1 MLSTNIMTK
10 QLHPVAEITTTSG
23 FMGEVRLKPFSRF
36 SIDYIMEKTLQIGTS
51 HDNLMDL
58 KLEKAIGNGKRM
70 RFKFEGIDSELKAK
84 NIIGKTIYANTK
96 ADDEINLIAS
106 DLIGFDVVTDT
117 GDSVGE
123 LKDVMWLPANDVYVV
138 FNGEKELLIPI
149 VNEVVLSVDYD
160 KKEILIANID
170 GLIS

>member
-1 MLSTNIMTK
+1 MTK
-10 QLHPVAEITTTSG
+10 QVHPVAEITTTSG
-23 FMGEVRLKPFSRF
+23 YVGEVRLKPFSRF

-51 HDNLMDL
+51 YDNLIDL

-70 RFKFEGIDSELKAK
+70 RFKFEGINSELKAK
-84 NIIGKTIYANTK
+84 NIIGKTIYASTR

-106 DLIGFDVVTDT
+106 DLIGFDVVTNT
-117 GDSVGE
+117 AEFVGE

-138 FNGEKELLIPI
+138 FNGKKELLIPI

>member
-1 MLSTNIMTK
+1 MTK

-51 HDNLMDL
+51 HDNLMNL

-84 NIIGKTIYANTK
+84 NIIGKTIYANTT

-106 DLIGFDVVTDT
+106 DLIGFDVVTDV
-117 GDSVGE
+117 GNFVGE

>member
-1 MLSTNIMTK
+1 MTK
-10 QLHPVAEITTTSG
+10 QLHPVAEVTTTSG
-23 FMGEVRLKPFSRF
+23 FLGEVRLKPFSRF

-138 FNGEKELLIPI
+138 FNGGKELLIPI
-149 VNEVVLSVDYD
+149 VNEFVLSVDYD

>member
-1 MLSTNIMTK
+1 MTK

-23 FMGEVRLKPFSRF
+23 YLGEVRLKPFSRF

-51 HDNLMDL
+51 YDNLIDL

-117 GDSVGE
+117 DDSVGE

-149 VNEVVLSVDYD
+149 VN
-160 KKEILIANID
+160 
-170 GLIS
+170 

>member
-1 MLSTNIMTK
+1 MTK

-117 GDSVGE
+117 DDSVGE

-149 VNEVVLSVDYD
+149 VNEIVLSVDYD

>member
-1 MLSTNIMTK
+1 MIK
-10 QLHPVAEITTTSG
+10 QSHPVAEITTTSG

-36 SIDYIMEKTLQIGTS
+36 SIDYIMKKTLQIGTS

-58 KLEKAIGNGKRM
+58 KLEKAVGYGKRM

-149 VNEVVLSVDYD
+149 VNEVVLSVEYD
-160 KKEILIANID
+160 KKEILIANMD
-170 GLIS
+170 GLMS

>member
-1 MLSTNIMTK
+1 MNK

-106 DLIGFDVVTDT
+106 DLIGFDVVTNT

>member
-1 MLSTNIMTK
+1 MTK

-96 ADDEINLIAS
+96 ADDDINLIAS
-106 DLIGFDVVTDT
+106 DLIGFDVVTNTD
-117 GDSVGE
+117 DSVGE

>member
-1 MLSTNIMTK
+1 MTK
-10 QLHPVAEITTTSG
+10 QVHPVAEITTTSG
-23 FMGEVRLKPFSRF
+23 YMGEVRLKPFSRF

-51 HDNLMDL
+51 YDNLIDL

-117 GDSVGE
+117 GDYVGE

-138 FNGEKELLIPI
+138 FNGGKELLIPI

-160 KKEILIANID
+160 KKQILIANID

>member
-1 MLSTNIMTK
+1 MTK

-23 FMGEVRLKPFSRF
+23 YMGEVRLKPFSRF

-84 NIIGKTIYANTK
+84 NIIGKTIYANTN

-117 GDSVGE
+117 DDSVGE

-138 FNGEKELLIPI
+138 FNGGKELLIPI
-149 VNEVVLSVDYD
+149 VNEFVLSVDYD

>member
-1 MLSTNIMTK
+1 MTK

-23 FMGEVRLKPFSRF
+23 YMGEVRLKPFSRF

-51 HDNLMDL
+51 YDNLIDL

-117 GDSVGE
+117 DDSVGE

-160 KKEILIANID
+160 KKEILIANVD

>member
-1 MLSTNIMTK
+1 MTK
-10 QLHPVAEITTTSG
+10 QVHPVAEITTTSG
-23 FMGEVRLKPFSRF
+23 YMGEVRLKPFSRF

-51 HDNLMDL
+51 YDNLIDL

-117 GDSVGE
+117 DDSVGE

-138 FNGEKELLIPI
+138 FNGEKEFLIPI

>member
-1 MLSTNIMTK
+1 MTK

-23 FMGEVRLKPFSRF
+23 YMGEVRLKPFSRF

-51 HDNLMDL
+51 YDNLIDL

>member
-1 MLSTNIMTK
+1 MIK

-58 KLEKAIGNGKRM
+58 KLEKAIGYGKRM

-106 DLIGFDVVTDT
+106 ELIGFDVVTDT
-117 GDSVGE
+117 GDSLGE

-149 VNEVVLSVDYD
+149 VNEIVLSVDYD
-160 KKEILIANID
+160 EKEILIANID

>member
-1 MLSTNIMTK
+1 MTK

-23 FMGEVRLKPFSRF
+23 YMGEVRLKPFSRF

-117 GDSVGE
+117 DDSVGE

>member
-1 MLSTNIMTK
+1 MTK

-23 FMGEVRLKPFSRF
+23 FSGEVRLKPFSRF

-149 VNEVVLSVDYD
+149 VNEFVLSVDYD

>member
-1 MLSTNIMTK
+1 MTK

-123 LKDVMWLPANDVYVV
+123 LKYVMWLPANDVYVV

>member
-1 MLSTNIMTK
+1 MTK
-10 QLHPVAEITTTSG
+10 KLHPVAEITTTSG
-23 FMGEVRLKPFSRF
+23 YMGEVRLKPFSRF

-51 HDNLMDL
+51 YDNLIDL

-84 NIIGKTIYANTK
+84 NFIGKTIYANTK

-117 GDSVGE
+117 DDSVGE

-138 FNGEKELLIPI
+138 FNGVKELLIPI

>member
-1 MLSTNIMTK
+1 MTK

-23 FMGEVRLKPFSRF
+23 YMGEVRLKPFSRF

-51 HDNLMDL
+51 YDNLIDL

-117 GDSVGE
+117 DDSVGE

-138 FNGEKELLIPI
+138 FNGGKELLIPI
-149 VNEVVLSVDYD
+149 VSEVVLSVDYD

>member
-1 MLSTNIMTK
+1 MTK
-10 QLHPVAEITTTSG
+10 QVHPVAEITTTSG
-23 FMGEVRLKPFSRF
+23 YMGEVRLKPFSRF
-36 SIDYIMEKTLQIGTS
+36 SIDYIMEKTLQLGTS
-51 HDNLMDL
+51 YDNLIDL

-117 GDSVGE
+117 DDSVGE

-138 FNGEKELLIPI
+138 FNGKKELLIPI
-149 VNEVVLSVDYD
+149 VSEVVLSVDYD

>member
-1 MLSTNIMTK
+1 MTK

-51 HDNLMDL
+51 YDNLIDL

-160 KKEILIANID
+160 KKEILIANVD

>member
-1 MLSTNIMTK
+1 MTK

-51 HDNLMDL
+51 YDNLIDL

-70 RFKFEGIDSELKAK
+70 RFKFEGINSELKAK

-117 GDSVGE
+117 DDSVGE

>member
-1 MLSTNIMTK
+1 MTK
-10 QLHPVAEITTTSG
+10 KLHPVAEITTTSG
-23 FMGEVRLKPFSRF
+23 YMGEVRLKPFSRF

-51 HDNLMDL
+51 YDNLIDL

-123 LKDVMWLPANDVYVV
+123 LKDVMWLPANDVYVI
-138 FNGEKELLIPI
+138 FNGGKELLIPI

>member
-1 MLSTNIMTK
+1 MTK
-10 QLHPVAEITTTSG
+10 KLHPVAEITTTSG
-23 FMGEVRLKPFSRF
+23 YMGEVRLKPFSRF

-51 HDNLMDL
+51 YDNLIDL

-117 GDSVGE
+117 DDSVGE

-149 VNEVVLSVDYD
+149 VSEVVLSVDYD
-160 KKEILIANID
+160 NKEILIANID

>member
-1 MLSTNIMTK
+1 MTK

-23 FMGEVRLKPFSRF
+23 YMGEVRLKPFSRF

-51 HDNLMDL
+51 YDNLIDL

-117 GDSVGE
+117 DDSIGE

-149 VNEVVLSVDYD
+149 VNEVVLSVEYD
-160 KKEILIANID
+160 KKEILIANMD
-170 GLIS
+170 GLMS

>member
-1 MLSTNIMTK
+1 MTK

-84 NIIGKTIYANTK
+84 NIIGKTIYASIR
-96 ADDEINLIAS
+96 ADDRINFIAS
-106 DLIGFDVVTDT
+106 DLIGFDVVTD
-117 GDSVGE
+117 SAEFVGE

-138 FNGEKELLIPI
+138 FNGEKEFLIPI
-149 VNEVVLSVDYD
+149 VPEIVLSIEYD
-160 KKEILIANID
+160 KKEILIATID

>member
-1 MLSTNIMTK
+1 MTK

-23 FMGEVRLKPFSRF
+23 YMGEVRLKPFSRF

-51 HDNLMDL
+51 YDNLIDL

-96 ADDEINLIAS
+96 ADDDINLIAS

-117 GDSVGE
+117 DDSVGE

-149 VNEVVLSVDYD
+149 VSEVVLSIDYE
-160 KKEILIANID
+160 KKEILITSID

>member
-1 MLSTNIMTK
+1 MTK
-10 QLHPVAEITTTSG
+10 QVHPVAEITTTSG
-23 FMGEVRLKPFSRF
+23 YMGEVRLKPFSRF

-51 HDNLMDL
+51 YDNLIDL

-117 GDSVGE
+117 DDSVGE

-138 FNGEKELLIPI
+138 FNGKKELLIPI

>member
-1 MLSTNIMTK
+1 MSK

-23 FMGEVRLKPFSRF
+23 YMGEVRLKPFSRF

-51 HDNLMDL
+51 YDNLIDL
-58 KLEKAIGNGKRM
+58 KLEKTIGNGKRM
-70 RFKFEGIDSELKAK
+70 RFKFEGIDSKLKAK
-84 NIIGKTIYANTK
+84 NIIGKTIYANTR

-106 DLIGFDVVTDT
+106 DLIGFDIVTEIT
-117 GDSVGE
+117 EFVGK

-138 FNGEKELLIPI
+138 FDGEKELLIPI
-149 VNEVVLSVDYD
+149 IPEIVLSIDYD

-170 GLIS
+170 GLIC

>member
-1 MLSTNIMTK
+1 MTK

-36 SIDYIMEKTLQIGTS
+36 SIDYFMEKTLQIGTS
-51 HDNLMDL
+51 YDNLIDL
-58 KLEKAIGNGKRM
+58 KLEKAIGNGNRM

-117 GDSVGE
+117 DDSVGE

-160 KKEILIANID
+160 KKEILIANVD